1 MCMEYLEKIKR
12 EYPLPEGYQWKYW
25 YQKSYLNP
33 YDGWDRLE
41 VIDESGHTVEY
52 SIIHGLRD
60 YYQWTRTAER
70 TLKTIHDRLEDEKFR
85 KEMMNPTVVVEDL
98 GERNTDR
105 NPTEEMKSIT
115 SEGGESNKRKWF
127 W

>member
-12 EYPLPEGYQWKYW
+12 EYPLPEGYHWNYW

-41 VIDESGHTVEY
+41 VVDGAGHTVEY
-52 SIIHGLRD
+52 NIIHGLRD
-60 YYQWTRTAER
+60 YYQWTRTAEK
-70 TLKTIHDRLEDEKFR
+70 TLETIYDRLEDEKFR
-85 KEMMNPTVVVEDL
+85 KEMMNPIDVVEDL

-105 NPTEEMKSIT
+105 NTSEDMKSIST
-115 SEGGESNKRKWF
+115 GDEESKKRKWF